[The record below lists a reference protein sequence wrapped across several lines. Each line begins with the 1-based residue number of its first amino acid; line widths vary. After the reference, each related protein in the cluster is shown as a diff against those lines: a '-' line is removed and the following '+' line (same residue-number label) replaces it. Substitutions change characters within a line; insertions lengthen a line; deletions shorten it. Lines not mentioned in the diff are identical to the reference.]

1 MTLRDDLEKVIGAVK
16 QADTSQSDYDFANAG
31 DKAFYLLRDH
41 GQALLEAVRDAERY
55 RWGVDNARWV
65 RHEHEAYVAVP
76 VALDSNLSCVAL
88 RTSAIDAAMEGE
100 R

>member
-16 QADTSQSDYDFANAG
+16 QADASQSDYDFANVG

-41 GQALLEAVRDAERY
+41 GQAMLEAI
-55 RWGVDNARWV
+55 DNARRWEWV
-65 RHEHEAYVAVP
+65 KKAPKTQLLWARGAFGFSDA
-76 VALDSNLSCVAL
+76 
-88 RTSAIDAAMEGE
+88 AIDAAMEGE